1 MFSWFSMLAVTVL
14 LYLVASGGTQQGRGQ
29 ERGGEAVPLLDYILI
44 SRALTLLGCYLT
56 VLLGGENLWIQGQ
69 HIRGHKITCT
79 VVTS

>member
-1 MFSWFSMLAVTVL
+1 MLAVTVSS
-14 LYLVASGGTQQGRGQ
+14 VGGCNGRNPQGRGQ

-44 SRALTLLGCYLT
+44 SRSLTLLGCYLT